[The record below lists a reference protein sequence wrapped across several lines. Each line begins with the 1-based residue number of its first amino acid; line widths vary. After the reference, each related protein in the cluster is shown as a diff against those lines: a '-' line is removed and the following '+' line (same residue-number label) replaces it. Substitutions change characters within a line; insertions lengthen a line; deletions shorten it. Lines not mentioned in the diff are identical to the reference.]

1 MALSGRLFIK
11 INNNQMEDGFD
22 VRGYDWYE
30 TRGGGTRGNDGRPSF
45 GAVNRAKKKIER
57 WADPWP

>member
-1 MALSGRLFIK
+1 MALGGRLFIK

-30 TRGGGTRGNDGRPSF
+30 TRGGRN
-45 GAVNRAKKKIER
+45 AWE
-57 WADPWP
+57 